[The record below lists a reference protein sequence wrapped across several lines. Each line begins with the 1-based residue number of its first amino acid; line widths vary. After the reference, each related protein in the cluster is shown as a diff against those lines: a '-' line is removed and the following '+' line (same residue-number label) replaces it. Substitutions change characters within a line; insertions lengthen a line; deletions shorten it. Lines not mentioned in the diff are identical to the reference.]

1 MAIIIIFLAVAVSV
15 ALFFMLALKFGRDNN
30 KPKQQEDVL
39 DLDTFGHRPA
49 KTPLLADEEDELIV

>member
-39 DLDTFGHRPA
+39 
-49 KTPLLADEEDELIV
+49 